1 MAIFGFNN
9 HSLKRHKV
17 KPLECL
23 QALADPNKKEGLIS
37 ESSNGNPTII
47 WIGSTMAG
55 RLLEVGVEYLEDMD
69 WIFHADS
76 VGSHY
81 KKLYEKK

>member
-1 MAIFGFNN
+1 MTIFGFNN

-23 QALADPNKKEGLIS
+23 YALADPNRKEGLIG
-37 ESSNGNPTII
+37 ESNNDNPTII
-47 WIGSTMAG
+47 WIGATMTG

-69 WIFHADS
+69 WIYHADS
-76 VGSHY
+76 ARSHY
-81 KKLYEKK
+81 KKLYENK